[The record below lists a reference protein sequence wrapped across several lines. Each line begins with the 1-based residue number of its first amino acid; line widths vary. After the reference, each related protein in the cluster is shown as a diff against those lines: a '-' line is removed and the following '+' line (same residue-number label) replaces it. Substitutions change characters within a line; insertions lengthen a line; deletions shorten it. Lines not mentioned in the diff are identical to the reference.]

1 MRVVLVDDAVLF
13 RQALAEALEAAH
25 IRVVGQAGD
34 SAAVEALVTRERPDV
49 VVLDVRMPPTHTTE
63 GLDTALRLRTADPRL
78 GVLVLS
84 QYVESRQAMTLLRT
98 GTGGV
103 GYLLKDRVSDLKELV
118 AALHR
123 VAAGRSIIDPDVVER
138 LLDRPREH
146 GPLDELTGREREV
159 LALIAEGRSNAAIAS
174 ALQLNEKT
182 IEAHVNGV
190 FSKLGLEPASEDNRR
205 VLATLA
211 WLRG

>member
-1 MRVVLVDDAVLF
+1 VRVVLVDDAALF
-13 RQALAEALEAAH
+13 RQALAEALEAAE
-25 IRVVGQAGD
+25 IRVVGQVGD
-34 SAAVEALVTRERPDV
+34 AASVDALVARERPDV

-63 GLDTALRLRTADPRL
+63 GLDAALRLRTADPRL

-84 QYVESRQAMTLLRT
+84 QYVESRQAMTLLRS

-103 GYLLKDRVSDLKELV
+103 GYLLKDRVSDLGELI

-123 VAAGRSIIDPDVVER
+123 VAAGRSVIDPDVVER
-138 LLDRPREH
+138 LLDRPREQ
-146 GPLDELTGREREV
+146 GPLDELTGRERDV
-159 LALIAEGRSNAAIAS
+159 LGLIAEGRSNAAIAS
-174 ALQLNEKT
+174 ALGLNAKT

-190 FSKLGLEPASEDNRR
+190 FSKLGLEPAPEDNRR
-205 VLATLA
+205 VLAALA